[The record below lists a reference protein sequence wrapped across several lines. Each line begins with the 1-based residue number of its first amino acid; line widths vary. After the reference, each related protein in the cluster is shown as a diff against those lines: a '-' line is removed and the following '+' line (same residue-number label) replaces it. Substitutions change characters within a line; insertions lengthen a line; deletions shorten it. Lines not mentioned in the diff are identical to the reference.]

1 MSYITDSKDLLINS
15 GRSLDYL
22 LVIYYSD
29 KPSWPATTYTRK
41 NLLELVFLE
50 ELSPW
55 QSGNCIVVEKK
66 LKVPIFKLK
75 AKIREKI
82 KLEKKLN
89 AQNLPLVYTFS

>member
-29 KPSWPATTYTRK
+29 KPSWLTTTYTRK

-55 QSGNCIVVEKK
+55 
-66 LKVPIFKLK
+66 
-75 AKIREKI
+75 
-82 KLEKKLN
+82 
-89 AQNLPLVYTFS
+89 